1 MNLKILL
8 PYGVLVEKKDVLR
21 IVVETTSGSFG
32 FLPNRLDCA
41 AALVP
46 GILTYETETEGVVY
60 IAIDEGIVVKAG
72 EEVFVSVRNAIE
84 GKELGKLREAVEHDF
99 VNLKERER
107 NVRSALAK
115 LESGFIRDFQ
125 ELIKE

>member
-8 PYGVLVEKKDVLR
+8 PYGVLVEKRDVLR

-60 IAIDEGIVVKAG
+60 IAIDEGIVVKAS

-107 NVRSALAK
+107 NVRSAMAK